1 MGLNNKRKK
10 YVKIDRE
17 TGSDDILTLFDDV
30 NIQLEDDIDNLTIHS
45 NTEES
50 VLKVSLKNELESDY
64 EPLNLLVS
72 KANQHV
78 VKYRSIKKTQAEG
91 SSKVEKEIKGKRKR
105 NMK

>member
-1 MGLNNKRKK
+1 MGLNNKREK

-30 NIQLEDDIDNLTIHS
+30 NIELEDDIDNLTIHS

-50 VLKVSLKNELESDY
+50 VLKESLKNELKSDY

-72 KANQHV
+72 KAN
-78 VKYRSIKKTQAEG
+78 
-91 SSKVEKEIKGKRKR
+91 
-105 NMK
+105 